1 MSETLGRMLVDEV
14 GRFRKALVKRIRRV
28 NQLTEGEVMSAASGL
43 GKIVDLATQ
52 LSSHTKETLAG
63 VAGDEA
69 EEQMSLTDSI
79 ANQSNTTE
87 DFINGLNSKIGQ
99 QREVA
104 ARAHQQ
110 SRDIL
115 RAAKSVER
123 LSQQSNIIALNAMV
137 EAARMGKH
145 GTSFSVISNEMQRL
159 SGEIKKT
166 NTMVSALAE
175 DLSILLPAIAQMIE
189 QTSDHAEDFSG
200 VIKDS
205 ITDVRQR
212 TSDLQRGVATLL
224 TSNEDSVQKIL
235 RESQDALSY
244 LQFQDTVA
252 QGLLRMDSMARKLQ
266 VRVGT
271 MGGEEMEDSEAM
283 KTLAK
288 EEHAEIGGE
297 KEISP
302 DDAGD
307 VMLF

>member
-1 MSETLGRMLVDEV
+1 MSETLGRKLVDEV

-52 LSSHTKETLAG
+52 LSAHTKDTLAG
-63 VAGDEA
+63 VTGEEDQGDV
-69 EEQMSLTDSI
+69 SLADSI
-79 ANQSNTTE
+79 AKQSNTTE
-87 DFINGLNSKIGQ
+87 EFINGLNSRIGE

-110 SRDIL
+110 SREIL

-137 EAARMGKH
+137 EAARMGKY

-166 NTMVSALAE
+166 NTLVSGLAE
-175 DLSILLPAIAQMIE
+175 NLSILLPAIAQMIE
-189 QTSDHAEDFSG
+189 QTSDDAEDFSG
-200 VIKDS
+200 VIKES
-205 ITDVRQR
+205 ITDVRKR
-212 TSDLQRGVATLL
+212 TSELQRGVEMLL
-224 TSNEDSVQKIL
+224 TSNEDSVNKIL

-252 QGLLRMDSMARKLQ
+252 QGLLRMDGMARKLQ

-271 MGGEEMEDSEAM
+271 MGGELMEDTTLQNS
-283 KTLAK
+283 LAK
-288 EEHAEIGGE
+288 EEHAELGGE

>member
-1 MSETLGRMLVDEV
+1 MSETLGRKLVDEV

-28 NQLTEGEVMSAASGL
+28 NQLTEGEVMGAASGL
-43 GKIVDLATQ
+43 GKIVELATQ
-52 LSSHTKETLAG
+52 LSAHTKETLSS
-63 VAGDEA
+63 VAGERAQGQVSLA
-69 EEQMSLTDSI
+69 ESI
-79 ANQSNTTE
+79 AKQSDTTE
-87 DFINGLNSKIGQ
+87 AFINGLNGKIGE

-110 SRDIL
+110 SREIL

-166 NTMVSALAE
+166 NTLVSGLAE
-175 DLSILLPAIAQMIE
+175 DLSILLPAIAQIIE

-205 ITDVRQR
+205 ITDVRHR
-212 TSDLQRGVATLL
+212 TFELQRGVETLL
-224 TSNEDSVQKIL
+224 TSNEESVSQIL

-271 MGGEEMEDSEAM
+271 IGGALMEAPEEFNS
-283 KTLAK
+283 LAK
-288 EEHAEIGGE
+288 EEHAEIGGD

-302 DDAGD
+302 EDAGD